1 MKAFCRWLGKIVGS
15 AITLVLVIA
24 LFPYISQWAAKLM
37 PDESGAAIKA
47 SAIIASRLEESAR
60 LETLRVEEDG
70 VLHYD
75 IQAAFIGSVAEIS
88 ISYQYAASFG
98 LDLSRVQME
107 VTGNEITFHMPA
119 PELLL
124 DAITPVESYRNDF
137 WYPGFSDDDYNKLL
151 EDERIQRRE
160 GYLSG
165 ENQEMLRETSWKVF
179 EETVAGWLKNVND
192 SLVFH
197 YEALAETTE

>member
-88 ISYQYAASFG
+88 ISYRYAASFG

-151 EDERIQRRE
+151 EEERINRRE
-160 GYLSG
+160 VYLSG

-179 EETVAGWLKNVND
+179 DETVAGWLKNVND

-197 YEALAETTE
+197 YEALPETTE

>member
-47 SAIIASRLEESAR
+47 SAIIASRLEESTR

-88 ISYQYAASFG
+88 ISYRYAASFG

-107 VTGNEITFHMPA
+107 VSENEITFRMPA
-119 PELLL
+119 AELLM

-151 EDERIQRRE
+151 EEERINRRE
-160 GYLSG
+160 VYLSG

-179 EETVAGWLKNVND
+179 DETVAGWLKNVND

-197 YEALAETTE
+197 YETLPETTE

>member
-107 VTGNEITFHMPA
+107 VTGSEITFRMPA

-165 ENQEMLRETSWKVF
+165 ENQEMLRETSWNVF